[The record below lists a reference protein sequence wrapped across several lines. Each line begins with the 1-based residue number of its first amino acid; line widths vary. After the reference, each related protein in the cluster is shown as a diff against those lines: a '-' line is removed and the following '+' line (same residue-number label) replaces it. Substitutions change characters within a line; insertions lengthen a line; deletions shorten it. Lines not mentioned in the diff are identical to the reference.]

1 MKGTTQFS
9 IGLMLLA
16 LAFLEVSVYESI
28 LTHPYMVLLVGL
40 LTMIGGF
47 NLGIGMFKMINGK

>member
-47 NLGIGMFKMINGK
+47 NIGVGLAKIIYSK